1 MLNLVRI
8 FVLFISCCGVAA
20 NARAIDLELYFPV
33 AVQGSIATTLQ
44 TLIDQFEH
52 DYPDIHVTPVYAGTY
67 QDALAK
73 TLLAQK
79 NGKPPALAVL
89 FAADVYTLIDA
100 HAIVPFEE
108 VMTANH
114 ASLPAFF
121 PALMSNSRV
130 AGKTW
135 GIPFQRSTILLYWN
149 KAMFREAGLDPDHAP
164 QNWQEMTRI
173 AQQLTRKNNKQ
184 QLIRHGIEIPATG
197 FAYWLLQGMVT
208 GRGARLMNDTGTQ
221 TYFDDPQVIAALNDW
236 VALWQNGNAQP
247 EKLTEW
253 GDVSEDFLRHKT
265 AMMWT
270 TSGNLTRLQRRA
282 KFDFGVAMLPGTGW
296 HGSPTGGGN
305 LYLLEGTSP
314 EQQRAALTLVQ
325 WLVSPQHT
333 AQWSIASGYIAVNP
347 AAYQTELMRAHL
359 AKYPAAEL
367 AKNQLEFAV
376 PELSTHFNQRVTRAL
391 NDAIVSAL
399 TGEQSAQSA
408 LQQAQSRAVKILLPY
423 QR

>member
-8 FVLFISCCGVAA
+8 LVLLSCCGVAA
-20 NARAIDLELYFPV
+20 SARATDLELYFPV
-33 AVQGSIATTLQ
+33 AVNGSIATALQ

-52 DYPDIHVTPVYAGTY
+52 EYPDIHVTPVYAGTY
-67 QDALAK
+67 QEALAK

-100 HAIVPFEE
+100 HAIVPFDE
-108 VMTANH
+108 VMRDYH
-114 ASLPAFF
+114 APLPAFF

-135 GIPFQRSTILLYWN
+135 GVPFQRSTILLYWN
-149 KAMFREAGLDPDHAP
+149 KAIFREAGLDPDHAP
-164 QNWQEMTRI
+164 QNWQEMARL
-173 AQQLTRKNNKQ
+173 AQQLERKNNKQ
-184 QLIRHGIEIPATG
+184 VITRHGIEIPVTG

-208 GRGARLMNDTGTQ
+208 GRGARLMNDSGTQ
-221 TYFDDPQVIAALNDW
+221 TYFDDPQVVAALNDW
-236 VALWQNGNAQP
+236 VQLWQNGNAQR
-247 EKLTEW
+247 ENLTEW
-253 GDVSEDFLRHKT
+253 GEVSEDFLQAKT

-270 TSGNLTRLQRRA
+270 TSGNLSRLQQQA
-282 KFDFGVAMLPGTGW
+282 KFDFGVAMLPGTDE

-305 LYLLEGTSP
+305 LYLLQGSSP
-314 EQQRAALTLVQ
+314 AQQRAALTLVQ

-333 AQWSIASGYIAVNP
+333 AEWSIASGYIAVTP
-347 AAYQTELMRAHL
+347 AAYNTDLMRAHL
-359 AKYPAAEL
+359 AKYPAAAV

-376 PELSTHFNQRVTRAL
+376 PELSTHFNQRVTRVL
-391 NDAIVSAL
+391 NDAIVAAL
-399 TGEQSAQSA
+399 TGKQSARAA
-408 LQQAQSRAVKILLPY
+408 LQQAQARAVKILLPY